1 TAPQRT
7 SMNATAAFL
16 LAAALLPLVPA
27 IAAKAGGRRYDNN
40 DPRPWLAGQAGW
52 RARANSAQANTFE
65 ALPFFFAAVLY
76 ALHTQAPAATLHVL
90 MGAWLV
96 ARLVYVALYIGG
108 RGNLRSLIWLAAL
121 LVNVAILL
129 AGS

>member
-1 TAPQRT
+1 
-7 SMNATAAFL
+7 MNATAAFL

-65 ALPFFFAAVLY
+65 ALPFS
-76 ALHTQAPAATLHVL
+76 
-90 MGAWLV
+90 
-96 ARLVYVALYIGG
+96 
-108 RGNLRSLIWLAAL
+108 LRRCSTRCIPRRPPPRCMC
-121 LVNVAILL
+121 
-129 AGS
+129 

>member
-1 TAPQRT
+1 MAPQRT

-76 ALHTQAPAATLHVL
+76 ALHSQAPAATLHVL